1 MVFNMLYP
9 KIKNIKKSR
18 AMMNISIII
27 TIFISITL
35 MLINFSFQKKLNW
48 SIIAILG
55 ILYVWNTVVF
65 SLKKGINLASSVLF
79 QTIQILIIL
88 FFIDF
93 IFGFKKWSFFIGFP
107 IVNIISNLIM
117 VILTIVKYKKYV
129 QYAIYEIII
138 LFLSILSNFIIMVVF
153 KDRIVLNIISLCFA
167 ILNLIIVTVLNGKVL
182 KIELQ
187 KKFHI

>member
-1 MVFNMLYP
+1 MLYP

-93 IFGFKKWSFFIGFP
+93 IFGFKK
-107 IVNIISNLIM
+107 
-117 VILTIVKYKKYV
+117 
-129 QYAIYEIII
+129 
-138 LFLSILSNFIIMVVF
+138 
-153 KDRIVLNIISLCFA
+153 
-167 ILNLIIVTVLNGKVL
+167 
-182 KIELQ
+182 
-187 KKFHI
+187 

>member
-1 MVFNMLYP
+1 
-9 KIKNIKKSR
+9 
-18 AMMNISIII
+18 
-27 TIFISITL
+27 
-35 MLINFSFQKKLNW
+35 
-48 SIIAILG
+48 
-55 ILYVWNTVVF
+55 
-65 SLKKGINLASSVLF
+65 
-79 QTIQILIIL
+79 
-88 FFIDF
+88 
-93 IFGFKKWSFFIGFP
+93 
-107 IVNIISNLIM
+107 M

-167 ILNLIIVTVLNGKVL
+167 ILNLIIVTVLNGKAL

>member
-35 MLINFSFQKKLNW
+35 MLINFRFQKKLNW

-79 QTIQILIIL
+79 QTIQILVLL

-167 ILNLIIVTVLNGKVL
+167 ILNLIIVTVLNGKAL

>member
-1 MVFNMLYP
+1 MFNMLYP

-27 TIFISITL
+27 TVFILITL
-35 MLINFSFQKKLNW
+35 MLINFIFQQKLNW
-48 SIIAILG
+48 SIIALLG
-55 ILYVWNTVVF
+55 ILYVWNTVIF
-65 SLKKGINLASSVLF
+65 SLKKGINLASSVLL
-79 QTIQILIIL
+79 QTIQILILL

-93 IFGFKKWSFFIGFP
+93 LFGFKKWSFFIGFP
-107 IVNIISNLIM
+107 IVNIVSNLIM

-138 LFLSILSNFIIMVVF
+138 LLLSMLSNFVVIVIF
-153 KDRIVLNIISLCFA
+153 KERIVLNIISLCFA
-167 ILNLIIVTVLNGKVL
+167 ILNLIIVTALNGKAL
-182 KIELQ
+182 KIELH

>member
-153 KDRIVLNIISLCFA
+153 KYRIVLNIISLCFA
-167 ILNLIIVTVLNGKVL
+167 ILNLIIVTVLNGKAL

>member
-1 MVFNMLYP
+1 MLYP

-65 SLKKGINLASSVLF
+65 SLKKCINLASSVLF

-167 ILNLIIVTVLNGKVL
+167 ILNLIIVTVLNGKAL